1 MSDPRVSS
9 LEFFFFPATQRL
21 SVLVAVASV
30 PSADHVGGVPHS
42 SLLSHT
48 YIVCRLLRLAV
59 LTGGI

>member
-30 PSADHVGGVPHS
+30 PSAKHVGGSPLLP
-42 SLLSHT
+42 SLS
-48 YIVCRLLRLAV
+48 YIYCL
-59 LTGGI
+59 